1 MCATLSVLP
10 RRLGTGRRSGE
21 VVGEQEEGISM
32 VVVGEEV
39 SMVVVVVGRQRVR
52 GGQADAGAS

>member
-39 SMVVVVVGRQRVR
+39 SMVVVVGRQRVR